1 MLEDVNT
8 LKELSLGSLII
19 FAMIYI
25 IKIILNTVS
34 YVADSRT
41 TLFTSL
47 LTIIEKLSTRN
58 KNGN

>member
-19 FAMIYI
+19 FAMVYI
-25 IKIILNTVS
+25 VKILLNTVS
-34 YVADSRT
+34 YIADSRT

>member
-19 FAMIYI
+19 FAMVYI

-41 TLFTSL
+41 TIFTAL

-58 KNGN
+58 KNDM